1 MAFSLVINIVIFAI
15 LIAIPFLTNSY
26 SAYQLGLYLLYGMVG
41 QGIALCWGKGGF
53 LPLGQALFFGI
64 GAYISGKL
72 LQGDIGWGIVLL
84 VLLLSIIVPAIIA
97 ALVGLLVF
105 DRQIGSGPYF
115 SLITLALSL
124 LGYQLA
130 NSQVWLTGGF
140 NGLTG
145 ISGLPGI
152 DSYGSL
158 YFFIVGALLF
168 STVFLVYLI
177 RTPFGQMLEAIRE
190 NEERVQFLGIHTS
203 WVKAVAFAISGAV
216 AGLAGAFFAPHQ
228 GIVTPQVVGFILSAE
243 LVIWTAVGGRFGFI
257 GPVIGAVAIGF
268 LASGLRDSF
277 AYWEVIVALVFV
289 LVVLKMPGGLS
300 GMSLSFF
307 KQFFPNIFSR
317 EQAPRSKIIPAK
329 QSILKPSLIFE
340 NVSVNIGP
348 VSVLNELSFSI
359 KSSGIHC
366 LIGPN
371 GAGKTSALNALTG
384 KLSFNKGEIFWNEN
398 SLKGVR
404 PFRTPK
410 IGIGRKLQVP
420 SIFPNLSIRQN
431 IDIAL
436 WVNRL
441 RLNEFF
447 SMSPYSWDLKL
458 LDELQSSFLF
468 LREDQELAGNLSV
481 GQRQMLDFT
490 MTVLAEPD
498 LILLDEPCAG
508 LSKGETEEMIEAI
521 SKLALSSGATFIIVE
536 HDMQVVELLSEHVFV
551 MHQGKMLAEG
561 SLEEIRANKEVR
573 AIYAGG
579 SK

>member
-1 MAFSLVINIVIFAI
+1 MAYTLVVKSLLLAVLI
-15 LIAIPFLTNSY
+15 LIPFLTNSY
-26 SAYQLGLYLLYGMVG
+26 FAYQLGLYLLYGMVG

-64 GAYISGKL
+64 GAYISGTI
-72 LQGDIGWGIVLL
+72 LQDSVGWLSVISALI
-84 VLLLSIIVPAIIA
+84 LSILIPAFIA
-97 ALVGLLVF
+97 GLVGLLVF

-130 NSQVWLTGGF
+130 NSQVWITGGF

-145 ISGLPGI
+145 IGGLPGI

-158 YFFIVGALLF
+158 YFFIVGALAI
-168 STVFLVYLI
+168 STFVLVYLI
-177 RTPFGQMLEAIRE
+177 RTPFGQLLEAVRE
-190 NEERVQFLGIHTS
+190 NEERTQFLGINTS
-203 WVKAVAFAISGAV
+203 LVKAAAFAISGAI

-243 LVIWTAVGGRFGFI
+243 LVIWAAVGGRFGFI
-257 GPVIGAVAIGF
+257 GPIVGAVLIGF

-277 AYWEVIVALVFV
+277 AYWEVGVALVFI
-289 LVVLKMPGGLS
+289 LVVLRMPGGIS
-300 GMSLSFF
+300 GMITSLLRRF
-307 KQFFPNIFSR
+307 NIDILSNNVSSR
-317 EQAPRSKIIPAK
+317 SQIIPK
-329 QSILKPSLIFE
+329 KNNLRKPVLKFD
-340 NVSVNIGP
+340 NVSVKVGN
-348 VSVLNELSFSI
+348 VSILDNLSFI
-359 KSSGIHC
+359 IENPGVHC

-384 KLSFNKGEIFWNEN
+384 KLDYKTGNVYWSGK
-398 SLKGVR
+398 SLKGIR

-420 SIFPNLSIRQN
+420 SIFSNLTVRQN
-431 IDIAL
+431 IDIAI

-441 RLNEFF
+441 NIKHLF
-447 SMSPYSWDLKL
+447 SVRPYSWGTNLLKDL
-458 LDELQSSFLF
+458 EESFPF
-468 LREDQELAGNLSV
+468 LNKTDVHAGTLSV
-481 GQRQMLDFT
+481 GQRQMLDFA

-508 LSKGETEEMIEAI
+508 LSKYETEKMILAI
-521 SKLALSSGATFIIVE
+521 AKLAKTSKATFIIVE
-536 HDMQVVELLSEHVFV
+536 HDMHVVELLSDNVFV
-551 MHQGKMLAEG
+551 MHQGKLLAQG
-561 SLEEIRANKEVR
+561 SLEEIRANKEVQVV
-573 AIYAGG
+573 YAGG

>member
-1 MAFSLVINIVIFAI
+1 MAFSLVINIVMFAI

-84 VLLLSIIVPAIIA
+84 VLLLSIIVPATIA

-152 DSYGSL
+152 DSYGNL
-158 YFFIVGALLF
+158 YFFIVGALLL
-168 STVFLVYLI
+168 STVFLAYLI

-277 AYWEVIVALVFV
+277 AYWEVVVALVFV

-329 QSILKPSLIFE
+329 QSIL
-340 NVSVNIGP
+340 
-348 VSVLNELSFSI
+348 
-359 KSSGIHC
+359 
-366 LIGPN
+366 
-371 GAGKTSALNALTG
+371 
-384 KLSFNKGEIFWNEN
+384 
-398 SLKGVR
+398 
-404 PFRTPK
+404 
-410 IGIGRKLQVP
+410 
-420 SIFPNLSIRQN
+420 
-431 IDIAL
+431 
-436 WVNRL
+436 
-441 RLNEFF
+441 
-447 SMSPYSWDLKL
+447 
-458 LDELQSSFLF
+458 
-468 LREDQELAGNLSV
+468 
-481 GQRQMLDFT
+481 
-490 MTVLAEPD
+490 
-498 LILLDEPCAG
+498 
-508 LSKGETEEMIEAI
+508 
-521 SKLALSSGATFIIVE
+521 
-536 HDMQVVELLSEHVFV
+536 
-551 MHQGKMLAEG
+551 
-561 SLEEIRANKEVR
+561 
-573 AIYAGG
+573 
-579 SK
+579 